1 MQPRLFLGRFYQLW
15 MSSGSVMGFYEL
27 HGGVGML
34 FMGFGGT
41 IHDTKFTCID
51 LDLCTLIRKYQ
62 MKVLTV
68 FPLFG
73 PDKGYLVPLY
83 Y

>member
-1 MQPRLFLGRFYQLW
+1 
-15 MSSGSVMGFYEL
+15 MGFYEL

-51 LDLCTLIRKYQ
+51 LDSCTLIRKYQ

-68 FPLFG
+68 FSP
-73 PDKGYLVPLY
+73 VWA
-83 Y
+83 